1 VAHLLREPY
10 NDLLRRL
17 PRQKSVRADET
28 GHPEN
33 KRRLWTWCFRAK
45 RYTLF
50 HVAESRGADVLFDVL
65 GSDFAGVLSCD
76 YYSAYR
82 KYMVTVHR
90 AEPMLT
96 KGFRGIWSRKVS
108 HK

>member
-1 VAHLLREPY
+1 MREPY

-45 RYTLF
+45 RFTLF
-50 HVAESRGADVLFDVL
+50 RVAESRGADVLFEFL
-65 GSDFAGVLSCD
+65 GRTFRGVLSCD
-76 YYSAYR
+76 YYS
-82 KYMVTVHR
+82 
-90 AEPMLT
+90 
-96 KGFRGIWSRKVS
+96 
-108 HK
+108 